1 MTHSYQQDVN
11 VLYEIAIRPVKKGVY
26 PARPPTAAELAELKQ
41 QQQKKAPAKYVP
53 PHLRNKAGASGG
65 RAVPG
70 MKYELGKESML
81 GLRRA
86 IAETR
91 SRRRSRRLPRLPT
104 AA

>member
-1 MTHSYQQDVN
+1 MTHSYQQDVD

-26 PARPPTAAELAELKQ
+26 PARPPTAAELAELAELK

-70 MKYELGKESML
+70 MKYELG
-81 GLRRA
+81 
-86 IAETR
+86 
-91 SRRRSRRLPRLPT
+91 
-104 AA
+104 